1 MNLGWWLER
10 AATEY
15 PRKLA
20 VIDASGDS
28 ITYEDLLS
36 LTNRI
41 GRVLREDMG
50 VKPDDV
56 VVTCMPDNYLH
67 VAVMY
72 ATMRVGAIFSGLNH
86 KQVAEKFHADIAR
99 CSPKAAIVSPQ
110 FASIAELIGGY
121 ADIKVALTSEGSGQ
135 FGDLAKLAA
144 GKSRDFPV
152 EPRSR
157 DDIAAINFTAGT
169 SGASKG
175 VIFTHGKLETSCW
188 GSIFLAG
195 MNSDCRN
202 LSLVGMFHSGGIA
215 DAVRLFMVGGTVL
228 WSEGWDVDRV
238 VDIITKY
245 KPNFAYYIVPTMMR
259 DLMRHPSWETLD
271 IRGLRTHVSGEV
283 VPPEI
288 EAAMRD
294 KGAICGAMYGM
305 TETMPVRALS
315 STLYYRDEDQLP
327 RGSSG
332 RPNKEFCEVVL
343 KDPYTGETLLGGDV
357 EGEICLRGDVVTP
370 GYYNDPERTAAAFDA
385 EGYLHTRDRGY
396 RDPEG
401 WYFIRGRTDDMILS
415 GAEKLSLLEV
425 DKVLLGHPDVADAG
439 CVGVA
444 HERFGEVPA
453 AFIVLKATT
462 EDEASSRQML
472 DDYCIDNM
480 ERWKRP
486 RLYVFVERI
495 PRTAAKQTKMIA
507 ELRRVVADVT
517 VANADGVVTLPELRA
532 RDRASPPGS
541 AETARKPQ
549 SAALSQG

>member
-1 MNLGWWLER
+1 MNLSWWLER
-10 AATEY
+10 ASSEY
-15 PRKLA
+15 PQKTA
-20 VIDASGDS
+20 IVDASGAS
-28 ITYEDLLS
+28 INYSDLEALV
-36 LTNRI
+36 NRI
-41 GRVLREDMG
+41 ALVLREDMA
-50 VKPDDV
+50 VRPDDV
-56 VVTCMPDNYLH
+56 VVTCIADNYLH
-67 VAVMY
+67 VAIMY
-72 ATMRVGAIFSGLNH
+72 ATMRIGAVFSGLNH
-86 KQVAEKFHADIAR
+86 KQVHEKFHSDIDR
-99 CSPKAAIVSPQ
+99 CRPKAAIVAPDFSE
-110 FASIAELIGGY
+110 IAELIGQYPGIEIAMTTGEHPRFPSLDKLC
-121 ADIKVALTSEGSGQ
+121 ADKVGIV
-135 FGDLAKLAA
+135 K
-144 GKSRDFPV
+144 V

-195 MNSDCRN
+195 VKSDCRN

-215 DAVRLFMVGGTVL
+215 DAIRLVMVGGTLL

-238 VDIITKY
+238 VNIIKTQ

-259 DLMRHPSWETLD
+259 DLMRHADWPDLD
-271 IRGLRTHVSGEV
+271 ITGLRTHVSGEV

-288 EAAMRD
+288 EAAMRA
-294 KGAICGAMYGM
+294 KGAIVGAMYGM

-315 STLYYRDEDQLP
+315 STLRYRDEDELP

-343 KDPYTGETLLGGDV
+343 KDPYSGEIMEGGDV

-370 GYYNDPERTAAAFDA
+370 GYYNDPERTAAAFD
-385 EGYLHTRDRGY
+385 EDGYLHTRDRGY
-396 RDPEG
+396 RDANG

-425 DKVLLGHPDVADAG
+425 DKVLLGHGDVRDAA

-453 AFIVLKATT
+453 AFVVL
-462 EDEASSRQML
+462 SSDHSDAAARDML
-472 DDYCIDNM
+472 DSYCISAM

-486 RLYVFVERI
+486 RLYIFVEAI
-495 PRTAAKQTKMIA
+495 PRTAAKQTKMA
-507 ELRRVVADVT
+507 GELRRVVAGIT
-517 VANADGVVTLPELRA
+517 ISNADGVVTLSELRA
-532 RDRASPPGS
+532 RD
-541 AETARKPQ
+541 
-549 SAALSQG
+549 AAAIGAK